1 MILRSRARRSLT
13 AAPREPAGH
22 APARARGVLLLALCL
37 CLTLPLAAQAPAAEK
52 RPFDEA
58 SWSLFQKVFSLV
70 LRDYVDS
77 KKPEQVVLGALQGAA
92 ESAGP
97 ECAYVPPAEVKGYVA
112 LSEPG
117 PTLPL
122 YVTKYGDFAR
132 VLAVFPGQ
140 DPAVRPGDPLR
151 FIGTAST
158 YDLTYPQVLQALR
171 GKDGDSVKCVFLKQ
185 DAWQSYEV
193 TMTRRM
199 PPPPRVIPLGGDGAA
214 LALPCL
220 EARPSAAVAAELEA
234 ARGPVLVDLRGCA
247 SFDAGAALRW
257 AGELL
262 GPREGPP
269 MKGSRGTRRLALTGP
284 GLLAGRPLRVLV
296 DQSTA
301 RGGEVLAMA
310 LQGGG
315 GVLVGAPTYGYAP
328 MIEDIPL
335 ENGGL
340 LRLATAYFLGPDGEM
355 VKEKPI
361 APAIALDFPAGEK
374 PEETCRRALKAP
386 APPSKVEAEK
396 PQPDT
401 RAKAPEA
408 GDAGEKK

>member
-1 MILRSRARRSLT
+1 MILHPKARGSL
-13 AAPREPAGH
+13 AADPRGSAGP
-22 APARARGVLLLALCL
+22 APARTRGALLLALCL
-37 CLTLPLAAQAPAAEK
+37 CLPLSLAAQAPEAEK
-52 RPFDEA
+52 QPFDEA

-77 KKPEQVVLGALQGAA
+77 KKPDQVILGALQGAA

-97 ECAYVPPAEVKGYVA
+97 ECAYVPPAEVEAYKA
-112 LSEPG
+112 LSKPG

-132 VLAVFPGQ
+132 VLAAFPGQ
-140 DPAVRPGDPLR
+140 DPAIRPGDPLR

-158 YDLTYPQVLQALR
+158 YDLTYPKVLQALR
-171 GKDGDSVKCVFLKQ
+171 GKDGEAVKCLFLKQ
-185 DAWQSYEV
+185 DAWQSYEA
-193 TMTRRM
+193 TLTRRM
-199 PPPPRVIPLGGDGAA
+199 PASPRVIPLGGDGVA

-220 EARPSAAVAAELEA
+220 EAEPSAALAAELKA
-234 ARGPVLVDLRGCA
+234 ASGPVLVDLRGCA
-247 SFDAGAALRW
+247 SPDAGAARRW

-262 GPREGPP
+262 GPREGPSV
-269 MKGSRGTRRLALTGP
+269 KGSRGTRRLALTGP
-284 GLLAGRPLRVLV
+284 GLLSGRPFMVLV

-301 RGGEVLAMA
+301 RGGEVLAVA
-310 LQGGG
+310 LQGAG
-315 GVLVGAPTYGYAP
+315 GVLVGAPTYGNAP

-340 LRLATAYFLGPDGEM
+340 LRLATAYLLGPDGEM

-361 APAIALDFPAGEK
+361 APAVALDFPAGEK

-386 APPSKVEAEK
+386 APPLKVEAEK
-396 PQPDT
+396 PQPDP
-401 RAKAPEA
+401 RAKAPEP
-408 GDAGEKK
+408 GDAGKKK